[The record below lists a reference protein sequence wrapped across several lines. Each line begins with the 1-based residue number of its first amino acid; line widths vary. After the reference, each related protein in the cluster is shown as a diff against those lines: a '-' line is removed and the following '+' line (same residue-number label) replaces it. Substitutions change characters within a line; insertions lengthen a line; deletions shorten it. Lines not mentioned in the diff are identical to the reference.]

1 MKVKRPDIEHPD
13 PRYDL
18 DQTAE
23 GHSPP
28 NLADKTFQEPSVR
41 QAEVDE
47 TGTPEIGIPVSP
59 AKLLSDFKSPWVIFS
74 GLSLTILA
82 AISYM
87 KLIASKTPLST
98 MQKEPPRPSE
108 KKNNNPSI
116 FVTTHLFGGKGK
128 VDKILVATQQ
138 ASKIDKGIQSHMI
151 GEVVTILNEAQGL
164 VLVEVF

>member
-1 MKVKRPDIEHPD
+1 M
-13 PRYDL
+13 

-87 KLIASKTPLST
+87 KLIASKIPLST
-98 MQKEPPRPSE
+98 MQKEPPVLL
-108 KKNNNPSI
+108 KKRITIPLFLLQLI
-116 FVTTHLFGGKGK
+116 F
-128 VDKILVATQQ
+128 LVVRV
-138 ASKIDKGIQSHMI
+138 KLIK
-151 GEVVTILNEAQGL
+151 
-164 VLVEVF
+164 F